1 MKFRE
6 ELGFLFKNH
15 YKFLIQME
23 EFVGDSDGV
32 PRSVGPP
39 DDVGDVKQNR
49 PTKIKP
55 KGITPANEV

>member
-1 MKFRE
+1 
-6 ELGFLFKNH
+6 
-15 YKFLIQME
+15 ME

-39 DDVGDVKQNR
+39 DDAGDAKQNR

>member
-1 MKFRE
+1 
-6 ELGFLFKNH
+6 
-15 YKFLIQME
+15 ME

-39 DDVGDVKQNR
+39 DDVGDAKQNR